1 MKLYDTEGAPNP
13 RRVRMFMAEKGIEC
27 EVVQVNI
34 VIGENLADDYLSVNP
49 RGLLP
54 SLVLD
59 DGTVLDESVAIC
71 QYLEETQPEPALM
84 GGDAASRAHITAR
97 QRHMEFDGLVAAAET
112 FRNAY
117 PGFRNRGIGGNVG
130 EVAAIPELAERG
142 RQSLA
147 RFFEGLDSELAN
159 SKYVAGDD
167 FSIADITALC
177 AVDFATTAGRVP
189 FPDDKPNLKRWYDEV
204 SARPSASA

>member
-1 MKLYDTEGAPNP
+1 MKLYDTAGAPNP
-13 RRVRMFMAEKGIEC
+13 RRVRMFLAEKGIEY
-27 EVVQVNI
+27 ENIQVNI
-34 VIGENLADDYLSVNP
+34 VAGENLSDEYLNINP
-49 RGLLP
+49 RGLMP

-71 QYLEETQPEPALM
+71 IYLEALQPEPPLLGRDAL
-84 GGDAASRAHITAR
+84 SRARIAAR
-97 QRHMEFDGLVAAAET
+97 QRHMEFDGLIAAAET

-147 RFFEGLDSELAN
+147 RFFERLDQDLAN
-159 SKYVAGDD
+159 TQYVAGDE
-167 FSIADITALC
+167 FTVADITALC
-177 AVDFATTAGRVP
+177 AVDFATTAARVA
-189 FPDDKPNLKRWYDEV
+189 FPEDKPNLKRWYDEV
-204 SARPSASA
+204 SARPSAAV

>member
-1 MKLYDTEGAPNP
+1 MKLYDTAGAPNP
-13 RRVRMFMAEKGIEC
+13 RRVRMFLAEKGIEY
-27 EVVQVNI
+27 ENIQVNI
-34 VIGENLADDYLSVNP
+34 VAGENLSDEYLNINP
-49 RGLLP
+49 RGLMP

-71 QYLEETQPEPALM
+71 IYLEALQPEPPLL
-84 GGDAASRAHITAR
+84 GRDPLSRARIAAR
-97 QRHMEFDGLVAAAET
+97 QRHMEFDGLIAAAET

-147 RFFEGLDSELAN
+147 RFFERLDQDLAN
-159 SKYVAGDD
+159 TQYVAGDE
-167 FSIADITALC
+167 FTVADITALC
-177 AVDFATTAGRVP
+177 AVDFATTAARVA
-189 FPDDKPNLKRWYDEV
+189 FPEDKPNLKRWYDEV
-204 SARPSASA
+204 SARPSAAV